1 MKRFFSCILSL
12 IFSASL
18 NAQINSAHT
27 RISVITCG
35 PGEELYSLF
44 GHTAIRVIDST
55 AHLDVVFNWGGFT
68 FDQSYFYLKF
78 LRGKLLYY
86 SSADYYPDFMQEYI
100 EDKRN
105 VYEQVLNID
114 STARQ
119 KIISAINYNMQ
130 GDNRFYKYDF
140 LLDNCTTRV
149 KNIVLENIPGAFIT
163 NKVVPDKTT
172 SRDLIHYYLDRGE
185 EPWIELGMD
194 ILLGSRI
201 DRTVSNDEAMFMP
214 EFFMKGLAD
223 AKQQDRLLA
232 GKATVLFDGKAKQNA
247 SGGFVPFIVLAIIA
261 IAVFFISR
269 VKANWA
275 QTFTSILDSLLF
287 YVTGLIGIL
296 ILFMW
301 FATDHTVCEN
311 NFNLAWALPFNL
323 PAAFALIKKPAW
335 LSNYFFIA
343 AVITALLLA
352 AWFWLP
358 QQMNIALLPV
368 VILLLNRYVILSNK
382 YRGSPLN
389 EKKHSI

>member
-1 MKRFFSCILSL
+1 MKRLFFCILGLFFSAC
-12 IFSASL
+12 L
-18 NAQINSAHT
+18 NAQINSAHA

-44 GHTAIRVIDST
+44 GHSAIRVIDST
-55 AHLDVVFNWGGFT
+55 DHLDVVFNWGGFT
-68 FDQSYFYLKF
+68 FDQPYFYLKF

-86 SSADYYPDFMQEYI
+86 SSVDYYPDFMEEYI
-100 EDKRN
+100 EDKRS

-114 STARQ
+114 SVAKQ
-119 KIISAINYNMQ
+119 KIVSAINFNMQ

-149 KNIVLENIPGAFIT
+149 KNIVVENISGAAIA

-172 SRDLIHYYLDRGE
+172 SRDLIHFYLDRGG

-194 ILLGSRI
+194 ILLGSRM
-201 DRTVSNDEAMFMP
+201 DRIVSNDEAMFLP
-214 EFFMKGLAD
+214 EFFMKGLTD
-223 AKQQDRLLA
+223 AKREDKPVA
-232 GKATVLFDGKAKQNA
+232 GKATVLFNGNGAQNA
-247 SGGFVPFIVLAIIA
+247 SGKFTPLIIFSIIA

-269 VKANWA
+269 SKALWA
-275 QTFTSILDSLLF
+275 QTFTSIFDSLLF
-287 YVTGLIGIL
+287 YVTGLIGVL

-301 FATDHTVCEN
+301 FGSDHTACGN

-323 PAAFALIKKPAW
+323 PVAFAFIKKPSW

-382 YRGSPLN
+382 YRRAA
-389 EKKHSI
+389 

>member
-1 MKRFFSCILSL
+1 MKKVFSGLLCL
-12 IFSASL
+12 IFSVCL
-18 NAQINSAHT
+18 NAQINGAHA
-27 RISVITCG
+27 RISVLTCG

-55 AHLDVVFNWGGFT
+55 DHLDVVFNWGGFT
-68 FDQSYFYLKF
+68 FDQPYFYLKF
-78 LRGKLLYY
+78 LRGQLLYY

-114 STARQ
+114 SAARQ
-119 KIISAINYNMQ
+119 KIIAAINFNMQ

-149 KNIVLENIPGAFIT
+149 KNIVLQNIAGAAIT
-163 NKVVPDKTT
+163 NKVVPEKTT
-172 SRDLIHYYLDRGE
+172 SRDLIHYYLDRGG
-185 EPWIELGMD
+185 EPWIKLGMD
-194 ILLGSRI
+194 ILLGERV
-201 DRTVSNDEAMFMP
+201 DRNVSNDEAMFMP

-223 AKQQDRLLA
+223 AKQDNKPIA
-232 GKATVLFDGKAKQNA
+232 GKATVLFNGNAAQNA
-247 SGGFVPFIVLAIIA
+247 SGNFLPLIILSIIA
-261 IAVFFISR
+261 ITVFFISKS
-269 VKANWA
+269 KARWA

-287 YVTGLIGIL
+287 YITGLIGIL

-301 FATDHTVCEN
+301 FFTDHTVCQD

-323 PAAFALIKKPAW
+323 IVAFALIKKPAW
-335 LSNYFFIA
+335 LSNYFFIV

-358 QQMNIALLPV
+358 QQMNIALLPI
-368 VILLLNRYVILSNK
+368 VILLLNRYITLSNK
-382 YRGSPLN
+382 YRR
-389 EKKHSI
+389 KA